1 MALDTLLVRRIR
13 SEHLPSVTF
22 SQFTLGLLILP
33 YLFSG
38 ELWPNRIRSFGSAF
52 SQMFHWLF
60 FYGVNAGWPSLLSS
74 TDHWGAFIMFAAF
87 NCLALAYV
95 FFMVPEMA
103 GLAVEE
109 LDELFQG
116 PWFNAYKRVRK
127 QSVLSGIETPDRTE
141 SVKP

>member
-1 MALDTLLVRRIR
+1 
-13 SEHLPSVTF
+13 
-22 SQFTLGLLILP
+22 
-33 YLFSG
+33 
-38 ELWPNRIRSFGSAF
+38 
-52 SQMFHWLF
+52 MFHWLF